1 MSSNETPAPGTWR
14 LDAGS
19 STVSLGHKTFWG
31 LVTVKGEFRTVSG
44 GGELAA
50 DGTAR
55 GELSLAADSLDTGN
69 KKRDE
74 HLRSADFF
82 DAAHHPEL
90 RFEARGIRPTG
101 DALAVDGTLTVR
113 GTTEPVSL
121 TAHRTEATA
130 QAVRVEAETV
140 IDPRRFGV
148 LKEKSGMIKGDT
160 TVRLSLRFVR
170 EG

>member
-1 MSSNETPAPGTWR
+1 MSSNETPAPGAWR

-31 LVTVKGEFRTVSG
+31 LVTVKGEFRTVTG

-55 GELSLAADSLDTGN
+55 GELTLAADSLDTKN
-69 KKRDE
+69 AKRDE

-82 DAAHHPEL
+82 DAANHPEL
-90 RFEARGIRPTG
+90 RFEAREIRSSG
-101 DALAVDGTLTVR
+101 DALTIDGALTVR
-113 GTTEPVSL
+113 GTTEPVTL
-121 TAHRTEATA
+121 TARRTETA
-130 QAVRVEAETV
+130 AHAVRVEAETT

-148 LKEKSGMIKGDT
+148 LKKKSGMVKGDT
-160 TVRLSLRFVR
+160 AVRLSLRFVAAS
-170 EG
+170 